1 MDIAI
6 FLSICMCPS
15 NPSLMR
21 TDGIY
26 NNPKIF
32 PRGITSPK
40 NLTSSSHP
48 EITACSGFHDHR
60 LTFSYNRMKSYQVY
74 FFYLNLL
81 SQYHSFEIYAC
92 HSMYYLYT
100 YIYIYMYIH
109 IYVYIISD
117 QISHSVM
124 SDSLRPYE
132 LQHARP
138 PCPSP
143 TPGVH
148 SDSCPSS
155 Q

>member
-32 PRGITSPK
+32 PRGITSAK

-100 YIYIYMYIH
+100 YIYIYVYPYLCTYNIRPDQSLS
-109 IYVYIISD
+109 YVR
-117 QISHSVM
+117 
-124 SDSLRPYE
+124 LF
-132 LQHARP
+132 A
-138 PCPSP
+138 
-143 TPGVH
+143 TP
-148 SDSCPSS
+148 
-155 Q
+155 